1 MITCLSFAAI
11 LATQIP
17 DFGGKEQAEKMKALS
32 FLEGS
37 WEGTAS
43 YYRGEQK
50 IDLVGTEQVEYK
62 AGGTALFVTGYHTM
76 KRGDQVIPIH
86 DAAAMITY
94 DQTTQKYLM
103 TAQLANGMKNTFE
116 LKVGKNSYK
125 WEIPAE
131 LAGQKTEYEM
141 TITPKGEWS
150 EIGHT
155 IVGDKRTKLMEMN
168 LAKKSK

>member
-1 MITCLSFAAI
+1 MITSLSLAAI

-32 FLEGS
+32 FLEGY
-37 WEGTAS
+37 WEGTAA
-43 YYRGEQK
+43 YYAGDRK
-50 IDLVGTEQVEYK
+50 VDLVGSEKVEYK

-76 KRGDQVIPIH
+76 KRGDQVIPMH

-94 DQTTQKYLM
+94 DQATQKYMM
-103 TAQLANGMKNTFE
+103 TAQLANGMRNTFE
-116 LKVGKNSYK
+116 LKVGKNSYR

-141 TITPKGEWS
+141 VITPKGEWNEVGYS
-150 EIGHT
+150 V
-155 IVGDKRTKLMEMN
+155 VGDKRVKMMEMT
-168 LAKKSK
+168 LSKKQ